1 MRGYGF
7 KLLRVLAG
15 LPVLVVVVLY
25 MRHEMWVRDA
35 SEVKA
40 QAVLCC
46 VAALLVVS
54 GVLGS
59 LRLLSRRWRGL
70 PDEVGWGAG
79 FLFFLLTLAV
89 SIPVGLATACLGRIM
104 NVRTAE
110 AWHWTNQGLREEAD
124 VVQAYLE
131 WAEGADE
138 EYYARKHDHA
148 VLVARER
155 EFLDMAYDDPRRAR
169 AQAEV
174 EASREAQDRY
184 YDAQRGGAGWFL
196 REFTPM
202 PAHIAEAEQR
212 FDDLSYAEAV
222 AKKTATALREYRA
235 AFPQG
240 RHTDEARAALRAL
253 YAEAEA
259 RYLDM
264 VTKSEA
270 EDAQAVAG
278 VKALLTYLREHDLE
292 SPIVPVCFLPV
303 EGLAGEVIEAAIRA
317 ETGSEKVVAVSP
329 AFTPERSA
337 ARHGAVVERMNR
349 ALGWVVGDLFKL
361 VERESGALADGPR
374 FLVRYVVSGTGDAY
388 SRKSEDALPVPARTF
403 FVGIAFAFDFTLQV
417 PGHEAEV
424 DLDPTKGFRFAVRA
438 NPAPEFSVMG
448 EGDAWTVYE
457 AMASTAFDDF
467 AGALARGYGLS
478 AQGQ

>member
-1 MRGYGF
+1 MGGYGF

-15 LPVLVVVVLY
+15 APVLVGVVLY
-25 MRHEMWVRDA
+25 MRKEMWVRDA

-59 LRLLSRRWRGL
+59 ARLFSRRWRGL

-79 FLFFLLTLAV
+79 FLFFLLTLGV
-89 SIPVGLATACLGRIM
+89 SLPIGLGTAFLGRVM

-124 VVQAYLE
+124 VVRGYLE
-131 WAEGADE
+131 WAEGDDE
-138 EYYARKHDHA
+138 EYFGRKHDIAALQRRH
-148 VLVARER
+148 R
-155 EFLDMAYDDPRRAR
+155 EFLDLPYDDPRRDSMQR
-169 AQAEV
+169 EV
-174 EASREAQDRY
+174 DATRDAVDRY
-184 YDAQRGGAGWFL
+184 HQARRADGGWFL
-196 REFTPM
+196 REFTPLN
-202 PAHIAEAEQR
+202 AHLVEAEQR

-222 AKKTATALREYRA
+222 AKKSATALREYRA

-240 RHTDEARAALRAL
+240 RHAEEARAALRAR

-292 SPIVPVCFLPV
+292 SPVVPVCFLPV
-303 EGLAGEVIEAAIRA
+303 EGLEGEKIEAVIRA

-329 AFTPERSA
+329 AFTPQRNAS
-337 ARHGAVVERMNR
+337 RHGAVVDKMNT
-349 ALGWVVGDLFKL
+349 ALRWVVGDLFQL
-361 VERESGALADGPR
+361 VERDAKELADGPR

-388 SRKSEDALPVPARTF
+388 SRKSEDALPVPERTF

-417 PGHEAEV
+417 PGHEAEL
-424 DLDPTKGFRFAVRA
+424 DLDPTKGFRFAVQA
-438 NPAPEFSVMG
+438 KPAPEFSVMG

-457 AMASTAFDDF
+457 TMASTAFDDF
-467 AGALARGYGLS
+467 AGALARGYGL
-478 AQGQ
+478 APQGQ